1 MIVDDL
7 PVTAM
12 MKIDKRALVAP
23 SPGGSVSE
31 TQPDAIQPVGT
42 GDSSERPIKLG
53 SMLFTLV
60 EPHAGHEVAY
70 NRWYERDHFYA
81 GCMIG
86 AWTVAGARF
95 VATKEC
101 KERRY
106 PADSPI
112 TPDPLDGSYLALY
125 WILAGKL
132 DEWMRWGT
140 DQVNWLHANGRMFPD
155 RDHVHT
161 LMYELA
167 DERSAHP
174 DGVPAELALDRRY
187 PGIVATIGEVADGHT
202 VDEVIAWSAARECP
216 ADLVLTFTPR
226 PLFDDAPGDVPARH
240 REQPVHPDLVRRP
253 TTRSPRST
261 SGSPPSA
268 TDLAASGLGEIVFAS
283 PFLATVP
290 GTDTYTDQ
298 LR

>member
-1 MIVDDL
+1 MIQEV
-7 PVTAM
+7 
-12 MKIDKRALVAP
+12 
-23 SPGGSVSE
+23 GS
-31 TQPDAIQPVGT
+31 
-42 GDSSERPIKLG
+42 GDTSERPIRLG
-53 SMLFTLV
+53 SMLFTMV

-106 PADSPI
+106 PADSAI
-112 TPDPLDGSYLALY
+112 TPDPMAGSYLALY

-140 DQVNWLHANGRMFPD
+140 DQVNWLHSNGRMFLD

-161 LMYELA
+161 LMYELHS
-167 DERSAHP
+167 ERSATD
-174 DGVPAELALDRRY
+174 DGVPAELALDRRF

-202 VDEVIAWSAARECP
+202 VDEVVAWLDGRDCP
-216 ADLVLTFTPR
+216 AELVLTFTPK
-226 PLFDDAPGDVPARH
+226 PLFDDAPGDVPRDTVGNRFLQLAFVADDPIAAFDARFADQGA
-240 REQPVHPDLVRRP
+240 EL
-253 TTRSPRST
+253 
-261 SGSPPSA
+261 G
-268 TDLAASGLGEIVFAS
+268 ASGLGELVFAS

>member
-1 MIVDDL
+1 MSND
-7 PVTAM
+7 
-12 MKIDKRALVAP
+12 
-23 SPGGSVSE
+23 
-31 TQPDAIQPVGT
+31 QPDTIQAVGT

-60 EPHAGHEVAY
+60 EPHAGREVAY

-86 AWTVAGARF
+86 AWTVAGSRF

-112 TPDPLDGSYLALY
+112 APDPLNGSYLALY

-140 DQVNWLHANGRMFPD
+140 DQVNWLHANGRMFLD

-167 DERSAHP
+167 DERSANP

-202 VDEVIAWSAARECP
+202 VDEVVAWSAARECP

-226 PLFDDAPGDVPARH
+226 PLFDDAPGDVPRDTVSNRFLQLAFVTDDPLDAFDDRFTA
-240 REQPVHPDLVRRP
+240 L
-253 TTRSPRST
+253 
-261 SGSPPSA
+261 GA
-268 TDLAASGLGEIVFAS
+268 DLAASGLGEIVFAS

>member
-1 MIVDDL
+1 MTSVD
-7 PVTAM
+7 
-12 MKIDKRALVAP
+12 
-23 SPGGSVSE
+23 S
-31 TQPDAIQPVGT
+31 DAIQPVGT

-53 SMLFTLV
+53 SMLYTLV
-60 EPHAGHEVAY
+60 EPHAGREVAY

-95 VATKEC
+95 VATRAC

-106 PADSPI
+106 PTGSVIA
-112 TPDPLDGSYLALY
+112 PDPMAGSYLALY

-140 DQVNWLHANGRMFPD
+140 DQVNWLHANGRMFAE

-167 DERSAHP
+167 DERGADP
-174 DGVPAELALDRRY
+174 DGVPAELALDRRF
-187 PGIVATIGEVADGHT
+187 PGLVTMIGEVADGHT
-202 VDEVIAWSAARECP
+202 VPEVLAWSAARPCP

-226 PLFDDAPGDVPARH
+226 PLFDDAPGDVPRDTVGNRFLQLAFLRDDPL
-240 REQPVHPDLVRRP
+240 RAFDE
-253 TTRSPRST
+253 TF
-261 SGSPPSA
+261 A
-268 TDLAASGLGEIVFAS
+268 TLGDELAASGLGSVVFAS
-283 PFLATVP
+283 PFLSTVP

>member
-1 MIVDDL
+1 M
-7 PVTAM
+7 T
-12 MKIDKRALVAP
+12 
-23 SPGGSVSE
+23 
-31 TQPDAIQPVGT
+31 TTQPVGT

-53 SMLFTLV
+53 SALFTLV
-60 EPHAGHEVAY
+60 EPHAGHEVTY

-95 VATKEC
+95 VATKAC

-106 PADSPI
+106 PAAGPI
-112 TPDPLDGSYLALY
+112 APDPMNGSYLALY
-125 WILAGKL
+125 WILEGKL

-140 DQVNWLHANGRMFPD
+140 DQVNWLHANDRMFEA

-167 DERSAHP
+167 DERTGTA
-174 DGVPAELALDRRY
+174 DGVPAELALDRRFS
-187 PGIVATIGEVADGHT
+187 GLVAMIGEQAEGASTDDVL
-202 VDEVIAWSAARECP
+202 AWAGARPCP
-216 ADLVLTFTPR
+216 AELVLTFTPR
-226 PLFDDAPGDVPARH
+226 PLFDDAPGDVPRDTVSNRFLQLAFVDGDPLEAFDERFVAYGD
-240 REQPVHPDLVRRP
+240 E
-253 TTRSPRST
+253 
-261 SGSPPSA
+261 
-268 TDLAASGLGEIVFAS
+268 LAASGLGRIVFAS
-283 PFLATVP
+283 PFLATVV

>member
-1 MIVDDL
+1 M
-7 PVTAM
+7 TA
-12 MKIDKRALVAP
+12 
-23 SPGGSVSE
+23 
-31 TQPDAIQPVGT
+31 TQPVGT
-42 GDSSERPIKLG
+42 GDSDERPIKLG
-53 SMLFTLV
+53 SALFTLV

-86 AWTVAGARF
+86 SWTIAGARF
-95 VATKEC
+95 VATKAA

-112 TPDPLDGSYLALY
+112 APDPMDGSYLALY

-140 DQVNWLHANGRMFPD
+140 DQVNWLHANDRMFED
-155 RDHVHT
+155 REHVHT
-161 LMYELA
+161 LMYELV
-167 DERSAHP
+167 DERRRTA
-174 DGVPAELALDRRY
+174 DGVRAELALDR
-187 PGIVATIGEVADGHT
+187 GFSGLIVIIGERSEDT
-202 VDEVIAWSAARECP
+202 STDDIITWTRSRPCP
-216 ADLVLTFTPR
+216 AELVCTFTPR
-226 PLFDDAPGDVPARH
+226 QLFDDAPGDVPRDTV
-240 REQPVHPDLVRRP
+240 ERRFLQLAFVTDDP
-253 TTRSPRST
+253 LEAFDERF
-261 SGSPPSA
+261 A
-268 TDLAASGLGEIVFAS
+268 TYGDELAAAGLGTVVFAS